1 MTELAL
7 PAGSLSTALTAFQ
20 NGADAVYFGLREF
33 SARKGAVNFS
43 IEDLSRIRRYA
54 LESGKKIYVTVNTL
68 IDDSSINRVLPILD
82 CLSFYGNDGVI
93 IQDLGL
99 IEIIRKYYPDLKI
112 HGSTQ
117 LAVHT
122 VEGVRE
128 LQDLGFERVVL
139 SRELTVKEI
148 EKIRTK
154 CPDIELKVFIHG
166 ALCYG
171 FSGLCSASYLKC
183 GRSANGGECAQICRS
198 WFKDE
203 RSGKKGYFFSM
214 EDLCAGERL
223 KELRDMGID
232 SVKVEGRLKSPE
244 YTAAA
249 ARYYRAVLDDE
260 PLTKEAEDE
269 LKTTFLRKSGTGYFD
284 YRKNRP
290 SLLSTEWP
298 GHMGLYLG
306 KIVEDR
312 GSSCFL
318 ETEERLE
325 NHDGIQYFTREHST
339 KLVEA
344 VKSSAVIRGVT
355 PGGYILK
362 KDTKQSLIGK
372 DLYKISDST
381 KREKT
386 PSENIPFYRKSVEIT
401 VILYPGKIEA
411 EMLGK
416 VISENIEAVES
427 EKKRDFRETL
437 LRLFSESGTSPY
449 TLGSLIYENKTG
461 LEYPFVQPSVL
472 KEFRRKV
479 YLSFPEPLLLP
490 PVLSNPIRISSS
502 FLLPKREAL
511 IKDLPWSMDRT
522 EIGGRNYFT
531 FPPVDFNEEKTWNEM
546 LSAVKG
552 YEGVTIGL
560 NNVSQIRFAKAHPEF
575 DYFADIFLYLSN
587 RYALSLLLEEIPTL
601 RAGYLWFERKEKE
614 GEWPFEPTVVTNY
627 EPPLFISRTCFRHDA
642 LALSCS
648 SCPGKAD
655 YSVSQG
661 DGKYTVKVR
670 NCLTLVEHIVE
681 NN

>member
-54 LESGKKIYVTVNTL
+54 LDNGKKIYVTINTL
-68 IDDSSINRVLPILD
+68 IDDASIKRVLSLLD
-82 CLSFYGNDGVI
+82 RVAFYGCDGVI

-99 IEIIRKYYPDLKI
+99 VELIRKDYPELKL

-122 VEGVRE
+122 VEGVKE
-128 LQDLGFERVVL
+128 MQDLGFERVVL
-139 SRELTVKEI
+139 SRELTLKEI
-148 EKIRTK
+148 ENIRTK
-154 CPDIELKVFIHG
+154 CPGIELKVFIHG

-198 WFKDE
+198 WFKDDTN
-203 RSGKKGYFFSM
+203 GKKGYFFSM
-214 EDLCAGERL
+214 EDLSVGEKL
-223 KELRDMGID
+223 KVLRDMGID

-249 ARYYRAVLDDE
+249 ARYYRAVLDDR
-260 PLTKEAEDE
+260 PVTKEDEDA
-269 LKTTFLRKSGTGYFD
+269 LHTTFLRKSGTGYFD
-284 YRKNRP
+284 YKKNRP
-290 SLLSTEWP
+290 SLLSGEWP

-318 ETEERLE
+318 ESGERLE
-325 NHDGIQYFTREHST
+325 NHDGIQYFTCEE
-339 KLVEA
+339 KGGLVDA

-362 KDTKQSLIGK
+362 KDTKQSLLGK

-386 PSENIPFYRKSVEIT
+386 PSENIPFYRKPVDIK
-401 VILYPGKIEA
+401 VHLYPGRIEA

-416 VISENIEAVES
+416 VFSEEIEAVES
-427 EKKRDFRETL
+427 EKKRDFEETL
-437 LRLFSESGTSPY
+437 RRLFSESGTSPY
-449 TLGSLIYENKTG
+449 TLGTLIYENNTDLG
-461 LEYPFVQPSVL
+461 YPFVQPSLL
-472 KEFRRKV
+472 KDFRRKV
-479 YLSFPEPLLLP
+479 YTAFPEPFFAAREIHRPRQTTQSFTLPERSLL
-490 PVLSNPIRISSS
+490 V
-502 FLLPKREAL
+502 
-511 IKDLPWSMDRT
+511 KDKPWSMEAT
-522 EIGGRNYFT
+522 EIDGRNYFS
-531 FPPVDFNEEKTWNEM
+531 FPPVDFHEEKTWSEM

-552 YEGVTIGL
+552 YDGVTIGL

-587 RYALSLLLEEIPTL
+587 RYTLSLLLGEIPSL
-601 RAGYLWFERKEKE
+601 KAGYLWFERKNYE
-614 GEWPFEPTVVTNY
+614 GEWPFEPTVITSY

-642 LALSCS
+642 LGLDCS
-648 SCPGKAD
+648 SCPGAAD
-655 YSVSQG
+655 YPLSQG
-661 DGKYTVKVR
+661 DGKYRVKVR
-670 NCLTLVEHIVE
+670 NCLTIVERIVE